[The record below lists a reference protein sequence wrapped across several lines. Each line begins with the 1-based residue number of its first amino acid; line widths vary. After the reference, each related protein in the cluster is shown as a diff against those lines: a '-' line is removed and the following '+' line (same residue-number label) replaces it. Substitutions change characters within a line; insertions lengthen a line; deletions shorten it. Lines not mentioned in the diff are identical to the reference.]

1 MSTATST
8 QLNLTQ
14 AQESVVQQPI
24 QQQTIQPPQTVQ
36 QQRPAVTSIISTP
49 TPPTIQHQPPVLV
62 PKTSAPV
69 SVPSQPAQP
78 AIEEATSAA
87 SITVGPDQQ
96 QVFYS
101 GK

>member
-1 MSTATST
+1 MSTATTT
-8 QLNLTQ
+8 QLSLAQT
-14 AQESVVQQPI
+14 QESVVQQPI
-24 QQQTIQPPQTVQ
+24 QQQTVQQPQALQ
-36 QQRPAVTSIISTP
+36 QQRPVATSVIST
-49 TPPTIQHQPPVLV
+49 PTIQHQPPVLV

-78 AIEEATSAA
+78 AVEEATSAA